1 MLEFAE
7 FGLPLDCTVC
17 APDRVCAWRPS
28 AHTHTHTHTHT
39 QPGSAQKRSPI
50 YIFDIN
56 LKSEFSSNIQP
67 TSLCT
72 KALGPWGAA
81 GCETCKRE
89 GRPPADRCLPR
100 WNPGSRP
107 RCPGHSLPL
116 SGVFALTAC
125 QSSPCSWQGT
135 AGSAPSPGPRRA
147 GTGLCAPPRPLSG
160 PGAELGVTGDAV
172 RGASHSVQGC
182 GCSLGS
188 RSGQGAG
195 PEAVGAGSPQS
206 LHLGTEKGQGGRWL
220 LPPHPSPPLPSPS
233 CPQTDDGR
241 CQFVYLLSCR
251 RGEATLTCP
260 PHRL

>member
-1 MLEFAE
+1 M
-7 FGLPLDCTVC
+7 
-17 APDRVCAWRPS
+17 
-28 AHTHTHTHTHT
+28 
-39 QPGSAQKRSPI
+39 
-50 YIFDIN
+50 Y
-56 LKSEFSSNIQP
+56 
-67 TSLCT
+67 
-72 KALGPWGAA
+72 
-81 GCETCKRE
+81 KRE

-125 QSSPCSWQGT
+125 RSSPRSWQGT
-135 AGSAPSPGPRRA
+135 AGSAPSPGPRRI

-172 RGASHSVQGC
+172 LEASHSVQGC

-195 PEAVGAGSPQS
+195 LGAVGAGSPQS

-233 CPQTDDGR
+233 CPETDDGR

-260 PHRL
+260 PHRSRGHFVPTLVPLFSGYQRHKSGAVGPFQILSPGRQATTHRPSEAT